1 MDNHKSHGVPVRESS
16 DAAMVEMSVERK
28 DISVRL
34 NLFFCCLYG
43 LCNEPMYDEDF
54 LITTPVVFSF
64 FAIKKL
70 NFRESQ
76 MIWVAQ
82 AEKRR
87 TMDMPP
93 ESFESFLK
101 RKLSQEESYFP
112 MFTATFA
119 LLISIAFMVDIGL
132 NGRNET
138 PVQSCILERLRAN
151 QEWYRL
157 LTNGLMQSKFQELVL
172 TILWFLVCGVYLEF
186 RHGSTKI
193 AFLSI
198 FATSVS
204 IIVNFAVALDSKNV
218 GCWSVSLGWSVAH
231 VLTGMNYA
239 DIWINWDMLNIALD
253 KDSRALNSQLH
264 LICFAVGEISPIV
277 GTNFGIF
284 LLGGLPEIA
293 EFENLGN
300 YCLNQ
305 NAPGNLAGLFYGF
318 CFALPLFRH
327 MRSSNNVIG
336 TPSRA
341 YCHRL
346 RVVCMVL
353 NTAAIVGFFFAL
365 SLLWP
370 SLQPNGAGLSQFE
383 NSQSEL

>member
-1 MDNHKSHGVPVRESS
+1 MDNHKSHSVPVRESS
-16 DAAMVEMSVERK
+16 DTAMVEMSVERE
-28 DISVRL
+28 DMEERL
-34 NLFFCCLYG
+34 ILFFCCRSK
-43 LCNEPMYDEDF
+43 EPMYEDPM
-54 LITTPVVFSF
+54 IRTPPFSF

-70 NFRESQ
+70 NFQESR

-101 RKLSQEESYFP
+101 RKRSQEESYFP
-112 MFTATFA
+112 IFTATFA
-119 LLISIAFMVDIGL
+119 LIISIVFMVDIGL
-132 NGRNET
+132 NGWNET

-151 QEWYRL
+151 QERYRL
-157 LTNGLMQSKFQELVL
+157 LTNVLMQSKFQELVL
-172 TILWFLVCGVYLEF
+172 TILWFLVCGVYLEV

-193 AFLSI
+193 AFLAI
-198 FATSVS
+198 LATSVS
-204 IIVNFAVALDSKNV
+204 IIFDFAVAPDSKNV

-239 DIWINWDMLNIALD
+239 DIWINWDMLNIALYNG
-253 KDSRALNSQLH
+253 SALKSKLS
-264 LICFAVGEISPIV
+264 LIVFAYFELSPIF
-277 GTNFGIF
+277 GTNFGIL
-284 LLGGLPEIA
+284 LLGGRKFA
-293 EFENLGN
+293 EFKNLGN

-327 MRSSNNVIG
+327 MRNSNNVIG
-336 TPSRA
+336 TPSQA

-353 NTAAIVGFFFAL
+353 NTAAIVGIFFLCFFTLAE
-365 SLLWP
+365 STAKRSW
-370 SLQPNGAGLSQFE
+370 SVSVR
-383 NSQSEL
+383 ELAE

>member
-1 MDNHKSHGVPVRESS
+1 
-16 DAAMVEMSVERK
+16 MVEMSVERK
-28 DISVRL
+28 DISERL
-34 NLFFCCLYG
+34 YLFFFCCYK
-43 LCNEPMYDEDF
+43 EPMYEEDF
-54 LITTPVVFSF
+54 MIRTPIFSF
-64 FAIKKL
+64 FAINKL

-101 RKLSQEESYFP
+101 RKRSQEESYFP

-119 LLISIAFMVDIGL
+119 LLISIVFMVDIGL
-132 NGRNET
+132 NGWNET

-157 LTNGLMQSKFQELVL
+157 LTNVLMQSKFQELVL
-172 TILWFLVCGVYLEF
+172 TILWFLVCGVYLEV

-198 FATSVS
+198 LATSVS
-204 IIVNFAVALDSKNV
+204 IIVDFAVAPDSKNV

-253 KDSRALNSQLH
+253 KDGSAFNSKLS
-264 LICFAVGEISPIV
+264 LICFAVYELSPIV

-284 LLGGLPEIA
+284 LLGGRKFA
-293 EFENLGN
+293 EFKNLGN
-300 YCLNQ
+300 YCLSQ

-327 MRSSNNVIG
+327 MRRSNNVIG
-336 TPSRA
+336 TPSLA